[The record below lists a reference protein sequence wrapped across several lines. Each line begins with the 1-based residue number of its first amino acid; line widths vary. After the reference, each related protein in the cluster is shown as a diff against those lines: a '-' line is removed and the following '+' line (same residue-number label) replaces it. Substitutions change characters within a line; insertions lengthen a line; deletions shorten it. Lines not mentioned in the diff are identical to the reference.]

1 MIAPEAKNDLLVEL
15 TAGLV
20 AAYVS
25 KNALRPADLPAL
37 IDNVHAALVCLDTNK
52 EERAIPAVKQEP
64 AVNPKKS
71 VTPDYIICL
80 EDGKKFKSIKRQ
92 LMNKFGLTPQQYRE
106 RWDLGPNY
114 PMVAP
119 NYAALRSELARQI
132 GLGRKPK
139 SERA

>member
-1 MIAPEAKNDLLVEL
+1 LSRKTKNDVLVEL

-25 KNALRPADLPAL
+25 KNALRPTDLPAL
-37 IDNVHAALVCLDTNK
+37 IDNVHAALVSLDTNK
-52 EERAIPAVKQEP
+52 EEAAVPAVKQEP

-80 EDGKKFKSIKRQ
+80 EDGKKFKSIKRH

-106 RWDLGPNY
+106 KWDLGPNY

-119 NYAALRSELARQI
+119 NYAVLRSELARQI
-132 GLGRKPK
+132 GLGRKPT
-139 SERA
+139 SGRA